1 MGKGLDTGRAFF
13 QGVLSKITDPEQR
26 AAAEKLLANEVVLTE
41 IGNGVEGQAEI
52 DRQLQTL
59 TAQKSELE
67 TLQTQLDDRKAG
79 LESWY
84 TDLTTWHQQ
93 NKDALEEA
101 KKLKANGGKPAAG
114 DPNAGKPTAGL
125 APEQLDERL
134 VGERA
139 AFLGFQRDQNL
150 ITREH
155 FTKFNEIPD
164 LEPLL
169 KHPQIATLGLLG
181 VYELVHKDRLKAYA
195 DDQQKKYDDTIAQNA
210 VKEFAA
216 KQAQMPYPSPTG
228 SGSGSPL
235 DALTTG
241 QKDSV
246 VDAATQHYNR
256 LQTERAGAA
265 S

>member
-1 MGKGLDTGRAFF
+1 MGKGLDTGKAFF
-13 QGVLSKITDPEQR
+13 QGVLAKITDPEAK
-26 AAAEKLLANEVVLTE
+26 AAAEKLLSNETVLTE
-41 IGNGVEGQAEI
+41 IGNGVEGQSEI

-59 TAQKSELE
+59 RTQKEELD
-67 TLQTQLDDRKAG
+67 TLQGQLEERKAG

-84 TDLTTWHQQ
+84 TDLSTWHQQ

-101 KKLKANGGKPAAG
+101 KQLKANGGKPNGKPA
-114 DPNAGKPTAGL
+114 DEKPTAGL
-125 APEQLDERL
+125 NPEALDERL

-155 FTKFNEIPD
+155 FAKFNEIPD

-169 KHPQIATLGLLG
+169 KHPQIAHLGLLG
-181 VYELVHKDRLKAYA
+181 VYELVHKDRLKAHA
-195 DDQQKKYDDTIAQNA
+195 DDQQKKHDDAIAQNA

-241 QKDSV
+241 AKDSV
-246 VDAATQHYNR
+246 VDAATSHYNR
-256 LQTERAGAA
+256 LQAERAGAA